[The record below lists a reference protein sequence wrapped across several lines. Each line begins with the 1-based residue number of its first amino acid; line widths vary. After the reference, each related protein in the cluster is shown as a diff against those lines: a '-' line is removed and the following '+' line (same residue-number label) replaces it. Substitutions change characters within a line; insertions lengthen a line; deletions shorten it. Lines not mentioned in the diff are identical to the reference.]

1 MAVDLPTTLSRP
13 RRAARSSRRRVSA
26 WLQLAPAGAYFAAL
40 FLGPLAILAA
50 YSFFRFDDYR
60 FVPAFSL
67 ENYTEVLTG
76 DVYLPYLIRTI
87 ELSLVVAVIVLVLA
101 YPFAYA
107 LTFVFPRRRQALYFL
122 VLVSLFGGYLVR
134 IYAWRTMLGRE
145 GLINDGLMGA
155 GLISHPLEFFLN
167 SKLAIVIT
175 LVNFYLPL
183 GILPI
188 YSAMQNV
195 PPRLVD
201 AAHDLGSG
209 RWHAVRRVL
218 LPMTMQGVT
227 AAFAFTFIASAAEWV
242 TPLLVGGVGDQFMG
256 NQIVREFGAELN
268 WPLGAA
274 LAMTLVVAALAVV
287 AVVLLAV
294 RRLTR

>member
-1 MAVDLPTTLSRP
+1 MAADLTPHLPTERTAPRP
-13 RRAARSSRRRVSA
+13 RRRALA
-26 WLQLAPAGAYFAAL
+26 WLQLSPAAAYFAAL
-40 FLGPLAILAA
+40 FIGPLAILAV
-50 YSFFRFDDYR
+50 YSVFRFEDYQ
-60 FVPAFSL
+60 FIPAFSL
-67 ENYTEVLTG
+67 ENYSEVLTSG
-76 DVYLPYLIRTI
+76 LYLPYLVRTV
-87 ELSLVVAVIVLVLA
+87 EVSLIVSVIVLALA

-107 LTFVFPRRRQALYFL
+107 LTFVFPRRRHALYFL

-155 GLISHPLEFFLN
+155 GLIHHPLEFFLN
-167 SKLAIVIT
+167 SKVAIVIT

-183 GILPI
+183 GVLPI

-195 PPRLVD
+195 PSRLID

-209 RWHAVRRVL
+209 RWHATRRVL

-242 TPLLVGGVGDQFMG
+242 TPLLVGGAGDQFIG
-256 NQIVREFGAELN
+256 NQIQREFGVELN

-274 LAMTLVVAALAVV
+274 LAMTLIVSSLLVVAIVLAVV
-287 AVVLLAV
+287 
-294 RRLTR
+294 RRWTR